1 MTVYAII
8 ECPNC
13 GREELKVRC
22 HSRSAIRS
30 GRSKEDEP
38 RVATVEYDLLKLKFD
53 KGPIPCAKC
62 GATLSLHKPEGAE

>member
-8 ECPNC
+8 DCPNC
-13 GREELKVRC
+13 GREELKVKYYMKT
-22 HSRSAIRS
+22 AIRG

-38 RVATVEYDLLKLKFD
+38 RAGLMHFGLLQKSFD

-62 GATLSLHKPEGAE
+62 GGTLSLHKPEGAE